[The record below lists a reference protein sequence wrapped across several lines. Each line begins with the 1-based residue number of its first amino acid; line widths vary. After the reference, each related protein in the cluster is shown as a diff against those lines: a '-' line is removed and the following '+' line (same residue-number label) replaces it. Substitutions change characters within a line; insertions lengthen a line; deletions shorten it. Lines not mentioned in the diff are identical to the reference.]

1 MKKVDCPLCIEDGGI
16 CLVRTKQYRIVAPC
30 EPEFLGLI
38 RVIWNEHVVEM
49 TDLEILPRNDFM
61 RAVYFVEESVRQMM
75 NPDKINLASLG
86 NAVPHLHWHII
97 PRYEDD
103 PFFPESIW
111 SQRKRGEKNTQL
123 LSRQQLAL
131 KLPQSIRETIADLY

>member
-97 PRYEDD
+97 PRWLDD
-103 PFFPESIW
+103 SYFPVPIW
-111 SQRKRGEKNTQL
+111 GQRQREISAEKVSQRQSDEQL
-123 LSRQQLAL
+123 LMRYIQEQ
-131 KLPQSIRETIADLY
+131 KLEG

>member
-16 CLVRTKQYRIVAPC
+16 CLVRTKQYRIVAPR

-97 PRYEDD
+97 PRWLDD
-103 PFFPESIW
+103 SYFPLPIW
-111 SQRKRGEKNTQL
+111 GQRQREISSEKVSQRQSDEQL
-123 LSRQQLAL
+123 LMRHIQEQ
-131 KLPQSIRETIADLY
+131 KLEE

>member
-30 EPEFLGLI
+30 EPEFLWLI

-97 PRYEDD
+97 PRWFDD
-103 PFFPESIW
+103 SYFPVPIW
-111 SQRKRGEKNTQL
+111 GQRQREISAEKVSQRQSDEQL
-123 LSRQQLAL
+123 LMRYIQEQ
-131 KLPQSIRETIADLY
+131 KLEG

>member
-97 PRYEDD
+97 PRWLDD
-103 PFFPESIW
+103 SYFPVPIW
-111 SQRKRGEKNTQL
+111 GQRQREISAEKVSQRQSDEQL
-123 LSRQQLAL
+123 LMRHIQEQ
-131 KLPQSIRETIADLY
+131 KLEE

>member
-49 TDLEILPRNDFM
+49 TDLEISPRNDFM
-61 RAVYFVEESVRQMM
+61 RAVYFVEDSVRQMM

-97 PRYEDD
+97 PRWLDD
-103 PFFPESIW
+103 SYFPLPIW
-111 SQRKRGEKNTQL
+111 GQRQREISAEKVSQRQSDEQL
-123 LSRQQLAL
+123 LMRYIQEQ
-131 KLPQSIRETIADLY
+131 KLEG

>member
-86 NAVPHLHWHII
+86 NVVPHLHWHII
-97 PRYEDD
+97 PRWLDD
-103 PFFPESIW
+103 SYFPLPIW
-111 SQRKRGEKNTQL
+111 GQRQREISAEKVSQRQSDEQL
-123 LSRQQLAL
+123 LMRYIQEQ
-131 KLPQSIRETIADLY
+131 KLEG

>member
-16 CLVRTKQYRIVAPC
+16 CLVRTKQYRIVAPR

-86 NAVPHLHWHII
+86 NVVPHLHWHII
-97 PRYEDD
+97 PRWLDD
-103 PFFPESIW
+103 SYFPLPIW
-111 SQRKRGEKNTQL
+111 GQRQREISSEKVSQRQSDEQL
-123 LSRQQLAL
+123 LMRHIQEQQL
-131 KLPQSIRETIADLY
+131 EG

>member
-16 CLVRTKQYRIVAPC
+16 CLVRTKQYRIVAPR

-61 RAVYFVEESVRQMM
+61 RAVYFAEESVRQMM

-97 PRYEDD
+97 PRWHDD
-103 PFFPESIW
+103 SYFPVPIW
-111 SQRKRGEKNTQL
+111 GQRQREISAEKVSQRQSDEQL
-123 LSRQQLAL
+123 LMRHIQEQ
-131 KLPQSIRETIADLY
+131 KLEE

>member
-16 CLVRTKQYRIVAPC
+16 CLVRTKQYRIVAPR

-49 TDLEILPRNDFM
+49 TDLEISPRNDFM

-86 NAVPHLHWHII
+86 NVVPHLHWHII
-97 PRYEDD
+97 PRWLDD
-103 PFFPESIW
+103 SYFPLPIW
-111 SQRKRGEKNTQL
+111 GQRQREISAEKVSQRQSDEQL
-123 LSRQQLAL
+123 LMRHIQEQ
-131 KLPQSIRETIADLY
+131 KLEE

>member
-16 CLVRTKQYRIVAPC
+16 CFVRTKQYRIVAPR

-86 NAVPHLHWHII
+86 NVVPHLHWHII
-97 PRYEDD
+97 PRWLDD
-103 PFFPESIW
+103 SYFPLPIW
-111 SQRKRGEKNTQL
+111 GQRQREISAEKVSQRQSDEQL
-123 LSRQQLAL
+123 LMRHIQEQ
-131 KLPQSIRETIADLY
+131 KLEE

>member
-97 PRYEDD
+97 PRWFDD
-103 PFFPESIW
+103 SYFPVPIW
-111 SQRKRGEKNTQL
+111 GQRQREISAEKVSQRQSDDQL
-123 LSRQQLAL
+123 LMRYIQEQ
-131 KLPQSIRETIADLY
+131 KLEG

>member
-16 CLVRTKQYRIVAPC
+16 CLVRTKQYRIVAPR
-30 EPEFLGLI
+30 ETEFLGLI

-61 RAVYFVEESVRQMM
+61 RAVYFVEDSVRQVM

-97 PRYEDD
+97 PRWLDD
-103 PFFPESIW
+103 SYFPLPIW
-111 SQRKRGEKNTQL
+111 GQRQREISAEKVSQRQSDEQL
-123 LSRQQLAL
+123 LMRHIQEQ
-131 KLPQSIRETIADLY
+131 KLEE

>member
-16 CLVRTKQYRIVAPC
+16 CLVRTKQYRIVAPR

-97 PRYEDD
+97 PRWLDD
-103 PFFPESIW
+103 SYFPLPIW
-111 SQRKRGEKNTQL
+111 GQRQREISAEKVSQRQSDEQL
-123 LSRQQLAL
+123 LMRHIQEQQL
-131 KLPQSIRETIADLY
+131 EG

>member
-1 MKKVDCPLCIEDGGI
+1 MKKVDCPLCIDDGGI
-16 CLVRTKQYRIVAPC
+16 CLVRTKQYRIVAPR

-38 RVIWNEHVVEM
+38 RVIWNDHVVEM
-49 TDLEILPRNDFM
+49 TDLEISPRNDFM

-97 PRYEDD
+97 PRWLDD
-103 PFFPESIW
+103 SYFPLPIW
-111 SQRKRGEKNTQL
+111 GQRQREISAEKVSQRQSDEQL
-123 LSRQQLAL
+123 LMRHIQEQ
-131 KLPQSIRETIADLY
+131 KLEE

>member
-97 PRYEDD
+97 PRWFDD
-103 PFFPESIW
+103 SYFPVPIW
-111 SQRKRGEKNTQL
+111 GQRQREISAEKVSQRQSDEQL
-123 LSRQQLAL
+123 LMRYIQEQ
-131 KLPQSIRETIADLY
+131 KLEG

>member
-1 MKKVDCPLCIEDGGI
+1 LCIEDGGI
-16 CLVRTKQYRIVAPC
+16 CLVRTKQYRIVAPR

-86 NAVPHLHWHII
+86 NVVPHLHWHII
-97 PRYEDD
+97 PRWLDD
-103 PFFPESIW
+103 SYFPLPIW
-111 SQRKRGEKNTQL
+111 GQRQREISAEKVSQRQSDEQL
-123 LSRQQLAL
+123 LMRHIQEQ
-131 KLPQSIRETIADLY
+131 KLEE

>member
-1 MKKVDCPLCIEDGGI
+1 
-16 CLVRTKQYRIVAPC
+16 
-30 EPEFLGLI
+30 
-38 RVIWNEHVVEM
+38 M

-97 PRYEDD
+97 PRWLDD
-103 PFFPESIW
+103 SYFPVPIW
-111 SQRKRGEKNTQL
+111 GQRQREISAEKVSQRQSDEQL
-123 LSRQQLAL
+123 LMRYIQEQ
-131 KLPQSIRETIADLY
+131 KLEG

>member
-16 CLVRTKQYRIVAPC
+16 CLVRTKQYRIVAPR

-97 PRYEDD
+97 PRWLDD
-103 PFFPESIW
+103 SYFPLPIW
-111 SQRKRGEKNTQL
+111 GQRQREISAEKVSQRQSDEQL
-123 LSRQQLAL
+123 LMRHIQEQ
-131 KLPQSIRETIADLY
+131 KLEE

>member
-97 PRYEDD
+97 PRWLDD
-103 PFFPESIW
+103 SYFPVPIW
-111 SQRKRGEKNTQL
+111 GQRQREISAEKVSQRQSDEQL
-123 LSRQQLAL
+123 LMRYIQEQ
-131 KLPQSIRETIADLY
+131 KLGG

>member
-1 MKKVDCPLCIEDGGI
+1 MKKFDCPLCIEDGGI
-16 CLVRTKQYRIVAPC
+16 CLVRTKQYRIVAPR

-97 PRYEDD
+97 PRWLDD
-103 PFFPESIW
+103 SYFPLPIW
-111 SQRKRGEKNTQL
+111 GQRQREISSEKVSQRRSDEQL
-123 LSRQQLAL
+123 LIRHIQEQQL
-131 KLPQSIRETIADLY
+131 EG

>member
-1 MKKVDCPLCIEDGGI
+1 MKKVDCPLCIDDGGI
-16 CLVRTKQYRIVAPC
+16 CLVRTKQYRIVAPR

-86 NAVPHLHWHII
+86 NVVPHLHWHII
-97 PRYEDD
+97 PRWLDD
-103 PFFPESIW
+103 SYFPLPIW
-111 SQRKRGEKNTQL
+111 GQRQREISAEKVSQRQSDEQL
-123 LSRQQLAL
+123 LMRHIQEQQL
-131 KLPQSIRETIADLY
+131 EG

>member
-1 MKKVDCPLCIEDGGI
+1 MKKFDCPLCIEDGGI
-16 CLVRTKQYRIVAPC
+16 CLVRTKQYRIVAPR

-61 RAVYFVEESVRQMM
+61 RAVYFVEDSVRQVM

-97 PRYEDD
+97 PRWLDD
-103 PFFPESIW
+103 SYFPLPIW
-111 SQRKRGEKNTQL
+111 GQRQREISSEKVSQRRSDEQL
-123 LSRQQLAL
+123 LIRHIQEQQL
-131 KLPQSIRETIADLY
+131 EG

>member
-16 CLVRTKQYRIVAPC
+16 CLVRTKQYRIVAPR

-38 RVIWNEHVVEM
+38 RVIWNDHVVEM
-49 TDLEILPRNDFM
+49 TDLEISPRNDFM

-86 NAVPHLHWHII
+86 NVVPHLHWHII
-97 PRYEDD
+97 PRWLDD
-103 PFFPESIW
+103 SYFPLPIW
-111 SQRKRGEKNTQL
+111 GQRQREISAEKVSQRQSDEQL
-123 LSRQQLAL
+123 LMRHIQEQ
-131 KLPQSIRETIADLY
+131 KLEE

>member
-16 CLVRTKQYRIVAPC
+16 CLVRTKQYRIVAPR

-86 NAVPHLHWHII
+86 NAVPHLHLHII
-97 PRYEDD
+97 PRWLDD
-103 PFFPESIW
+103 SYFPLPIW
-111 SQRKRGEKNTQL
+111 GQRQREISAEKVSQRQSDEQL
-123 LSRQQLAL
+123 LMRHIQEQ
-131 KLPQSIRETIADLY
+131 KLEE